1 MRVPKVKATTT
12 NYFSS
17 PPDNEKLL
25 QRSTI
30 AIKKTIKHDDK
41 FRIVPPL
48 ASAYRPLSGSGTTR
62 HKKGLRPKEEPVSP
76 VMSGFGVSG
85 PLKSKCTTDR

>member
-1 MRVPKVKATTT
+1 MRDPKIKATITDYPSFLT
-12 NYFSS
+12 
-17 PPDNEKLL
+17 DNEDL
-25 QRSTI
+25 QRSTF
-30 AIKKTIKHDDK
+30 AGKKTTKYNNK

-62 HKKGLRPKEEPVSP
+62 HKRGLRPKQEPISP
-76 VMSGFGVSG
+76 VMSGYGVSR